1 MTSDSC
7 CGVCAKR
14 LRLYLTSS
22 RDVYQD
28 IDTWQEGLLEGDW
41 PYVFIDGVWH
51 KRSWGGAVENV
62 SVLVTIGV
70 NAEGHREVIGVAEGM
85 KEDAASWQGFI

>member
-1 MTSDSC
+1 M
-7 CGVCAKR
+7 
-14 LRLYLTSS
+14 
-22 RDVYQD
+22 YQD